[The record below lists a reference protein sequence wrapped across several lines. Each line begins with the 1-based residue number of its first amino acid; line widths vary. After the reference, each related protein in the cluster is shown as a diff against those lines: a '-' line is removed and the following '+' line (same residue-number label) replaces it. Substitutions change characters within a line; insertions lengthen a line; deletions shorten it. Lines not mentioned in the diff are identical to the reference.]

1 MILDLRSLG
10 TKQGHLGGGKGISV
24 DMRRVS
30 AANCKGALGK
40 VVDWSLSAA

>member
-1 MILDLRSLG
+1 MILDLSSLG
-10 TKQGHLGGGKGISV
+10 TRQGHLGGGKGISV

>member
-1 MILDLRSLG
+1 MILDLSSLG
-10 TKQGHLGGGKGISV
+10 TKQGHLGGGISV

-30 AANCKGALGK
+30 AANCKGALGR